1 MSNLELLAK
10 REQILGKAQLF
21 YREPVQIVRGQGVLL
36 YDQHDRQ
43 FIDMYNNV
51 PCVGHGNP
59 TVVAALQHQM
69 AELNVHSRYLH
80 PGIIDFGE
88 RLLDYH
94 ADHLDSIVFSCSG
107 TEAVEVALMT
117 ARHATGGQGIICTD
131 ATYHG
136 NSTEVGKMSA
146 RPITDARFRSIP
158 FPQSYRPLA
167 DGVTEDELCQL
178 YLGKVREAIDD
189 FADKNIPFAG
199 MIVCS
204 ILANEGLPD
213 IPTGFMSQ
221 AAALVRAAGGVFIAD
236 EVQAGYCRSG
246 HWWGYQTSGFQPD
259 IVVMGKPMGNGLPL
273 SAVAANHDLI
283 AAFREKT
290 GYFNTFASSPL
301 QAAVG
306 MAVLDVIEADNLLA
320 TATEIGQYLQAEL
333 TKMQP
338 SCDAMAEVRG
348 RGLFIGIEWVNDQE
362 QKVADR
368 KGAFDVANRMKQKGF
383 LISNAGALGN
393 VVKIRP
399 PLVFKREHADLFL
412 NAFAEMLTEI
422 KR

>member
-1 MSNLELLAK
+1 MSNSELLAK

-36 YDQHDRQ
+36 YDQHDQ
-43 FIDMYNNV
+43 QYIDMYNNV

-59 TVVAALQHQM
+59 SVVAALQQQM

-80 PGIIDFGE
+80 PGIIDFGK
-88 RLLDYH
+88 RLLDHH

-146 RPITDARFRSIP
+146 RPVSDPRFRSIP

-167 DGVTEDELCQL
+167 EGVTEDELCQL
-178 YLGKVREAIDD
+178 YLNKVEEAIDD
-189 FADKNIPFAG
+189 FADKDIPFAG

-213 IPTGFMSQ
+213 IPAGFMSQ

-246 HWWGYQTSGFQPD
+246 HWWGYQTSDFQPD

-283 AAFREKT
+283 AAFRSKT
-290 GYFNTFASSPL
+290 GYFNTFASSPM

-306 MAVLDVIEADNLLA
+306 MAVLDVIEADNLLENA
-320 TATEIGQYLQAEL
+320 TSIGRYLQTEL
-333 TKMQP
+333 TKLQP
-338 SCDAMAEVRG
+338 DCDAMAEVRG
-348 RGLFIGIEWVNDQE
+348 RGLFIGIEWVNDRE
-362 QKVADR
+362 RKVADR

-399 PLVFKREHADLFL
+399 PLVFKQEHADLFL
-412 NAFAEMLTEI
+412 SAFAEMLTEI

>member
-1 MSNLELLAK
+1 MSNSELLQK

-21 YREPVQIVRGQGVLL
+21 YREPVQIVRGQGVYL
-36 YDQHDRQ
+36 YDQHDRR

-59 TVVAALQHQM
+59 KVVAALQQQM

-80 PGIIDFGE
+80 GGIIDFGK

-136 NSTEVGKMSA
+136 NSTEVAKMSA
-146 RPITDARFRSIP
+146 RPVSDPRFRSIP
-158 FPQSYRPLA
+158 FPQSYRPLVEGA
-167 DGVTEDELCQL
+167 TNEELCQL
-178 YLGKVREAIDD
+178 YLDKVKSAIDD
-189 FADKNIPFAG
+189 FAENGIPFAG

-204 ILANEGLPD
+204 IFANEGLPD
-213 IPTGFMSQ
+213 IPAGFMSQ
-221 AAALVRAAGGVFIAD
+221 AASMVRAAGGVFIAD

-246 HWWGYQTSGFQPD
+246 HWWGYETSGFEPD
-259 IVVMGKPMGNGLPL
+259 IVVTGKPMGNGLPL
-273 SAVAANHDLI
+273 SAVAANRDLI

-290 GYFNTFASSPL
+290 GYFNTFASSPM

-306 MAVLDVIEADNLLA
+306 MAVLDVIETDNLLT
-320 TATEIGQYLQAEL
+320 TATEVGQYLQTEL
-333 TKMQP
+333 SKMQP
-338 SCDAMAEVRG
+338 ACEAMAEVRG
-348 RGLFIGIEWVNDQE
+348 RGLFIGIEWVNDQKL
-362 QKVADR
+362 KVADR
-368 KGAFDVANRMKQKGF
+368 KGAFEVANRMKQKGF

-393 VVKIRP
+393 IVKIRP
-399 PLVFKREHADLFL
+399 PLVFKQEHADLFL
-412 NAFAEMLTEI
+412 TAFAEMLTEI
-422 KR
+422 NR